1 MTKLKPYVELP
12 YLTMVYHKYTNGAI
26 IEYTCSRCQ
35 RTVTVVH
42 PGDDK
47 DRLRDQVIKLIDL
60 CEDTACRLYYQKICP
75 ERVVETL
82 TKEIRD
88 IDSAMLDKRTVLD

>member
-12 YLTMVYHKYTNGAI
+12 YLTMVYNKYVNGAVV
-26 IEYTCSRCQ
+26 EYTCSRCH
-35 RTVTVVH
+35 RSVTVVR
-42 PGDDK
+42 PGDDR
-47 DRLRDQVIKLIDL
+47 DRLRDQVTWLIGL
-60 CEDTACRLYYQKICP
+60 CGDTACRLYYQKMCP

-88 IDSAMLDKRTVLD
+88 IDNAMLDKRTVLG